1 MCFSYCGQK
10 LLWPNELRFNP
21 ANYNEINFTRLSGKN
36 QCLLWLL
43 WKGSGPPLK
52 HSHIV
57 SRYFF
62 LHHLRHTILKKSAVL
77 KLKRDLSI
85 WWMNSNPWINIMAVF
100 AVTYKTGS
108 FQVPENLPSALQLQ
122 ISCFYVFFF
131 FVLISLASCIW
142 EKGIKAVWS
151 PNELPVPCSSEEGVG
166 GRRILP
172 SMAHTG
178 TCRLSMIGHS

>member
-1 MCFSYCGQK
+1 MNWGLIRPIK
-10 LLWPNELRFNP
+10 LRSTPQ
-21 ANYNEINFTRLSGKN
+21 LSGKS

-43 WKGSGPPLK
+43 WKGSGPPLN
-52 HSHIV
+52 HPHIV

-108 FQVPENLPSALQLQ
+108 FQMPENLPSSLQLQ

-131 FVLISLASCIW
+131 LCFNILGLVHLRKRNKSRLKSKW
-142 EKGIKAVWS
+142 VTS
-151 PNELPVPCSSEEGVG
+151 PLLKWGGGGGEEDTPFYGPYRDVPLVHD
-166 GRRILP
+166 R
-172 SMAHTG
+172 A
-178 TCRLSMIGHS
+178 